1 MIVTMNQDIIIRN
14 SEFYI
19 GKADNSTINTQNSTL
34 RTAHRLPFITILALQ
49 KLLCVFIPLTL
60 SVSMIE
66 QGNDLELVVMKA
78 GNDTF

>member
-1 MIVTMNQDIIIRN
+1 MSLCQEQ
-14 SEFYI
+14 S
-19 GKADNSTINTQNSTL
+19 
-34 RTAHRLPFITILALQ
+34 LPFITILALQ